1 MHWLKRLRVA
11 HRLWL
16 AFALIYIF
24 GAVVAITGIVSLIEV
39 RRMTDR
45 LHHHDMAGALAAERA
60 QSAIASLGRA
70 QLQLVAGTS
79 GEERD
84 AANSAIGTHL
94 AKLDA
99 AIETLR
105 TAAGEAA
112 AAPLAKARQEA
123 GDVLQRYVA
132 LVKAQPFDPLLFDSS
147 VSVEGHFVS
156 AALDALATIAHQRK
170 AAQEAGANLT
180 LAAAARQQSIAQAI
194 MIGLLA
200 ASLCAAS
207 ILAWLCA
214 RHMARALGGELHE
227 ASAIANHI
235 AAGNLTQGVAL
246 HPRDTHSVMYFL
258 AQMRRCLADIVR
270 RIRHSS
276 DALLTASEEI
286 ASGNRDLASRT
297 ERQAAALHQASAS
310 MAVLA
315 DGVRELASNA
325 ETVADIS
332 GNALTVAHDGH
343 AVVRQMA
350 DTMTRVHA
358 QSRDIVEIVAKI
370 EGIAFQ
376 TNLLALNAAVEAA
389 RAGAH
394 GNGFAVVANEV
405 RALSQRSATAAK
417 DIQRVIHASTAR
429 IANGARLAQEAHT
442 AMERI
447 TSTVQSS
454 HGLALEMRAT
464 CQAQA
469 DRVGTLSAL
478 VTDMHGTTQQNA
490 ALVETVA
497 HAAALLHRQAGDLA
511 GDVARFR
518 LAEQAAVA

>member
-1 MHWLKRLRVA
+1 MHRLKRLRVA
-11 HRLWL
+11 HQLWL
-16 AFALIYIF
+16 AFALIYVF
-24 GAVVAITGIVSLIEV
+24 GAIVAITGIVSLVEV

-79 GEERD
+79 SEERD
-84 AANSAIGTHL
+84 AASTAIDTHMTH
-94 AKLDA
+94 LDA
-99 AIETLR
+99 AIDTLHR
-105 TAAGEAA
+105 AAGPQA
-112 AAPLAKARQEA
+112 AAPLTEARQQA
-123 GDVLQRYVA
+123 SDGLQRYVT

-156 AALDALATIAHQRK
+156 AALDALAAVAQQRK
-170 AAQEAGANLT
+170 AAQEAGANQT
-180 LAAAARQQSIAQAI
+180 LAAAAQQQSIAQII
-194 MIGLLA
+194 MISLLA
-200 ASLCAAS
+200 ASLCAALA
-207 ILAWLCA
+207 LAWLCA
-214 RHMARALGGELHE
+214 RHVQRELGGEPHE
-227 ASAIANHI
+227 AAAIANHI
-235 AAGNLTQGVAL
+235 AAGNLTQSVAL
-246 HPRDTHSVMYFL
+246 RPHDSDSVMHFL
-258 AQMRRCLADIVR
+258 AQMGRSLTAMVR

-297 ERQAAALHQASAS
+297 ERQAATLHEAAAS
-310 MAVLA
+310 MALLA
-315 DGVRELASNA
+315 DGVRDLAGNA
-325 ETVADIS
+325 ETVAEIS
-332 GNALTVAHDGH
+332 GDALTVARDGH
-343 AVVRQMA
+343 AVVTQMA
-350 DTMTRVHA
+350 DTMTRVHG
-358 QSRDIVEIVAKI
+358 QSRDIVEIVSKI
-370 EGIAFQ
+370 ESIAFQ

-389 RAGAH
+389 RAGSH
-394 GNGFAVVANEV
+394 GAGFAVVAAEV

-417 DIQRVIHASTAR
+417 EIQRVVDASTAR
-429 IANGARLAQEAHT
+429 IADGAHLARAAHD

-454 HGLALEMRAT
+454 HGLALDMRTT

-469 DRVGTLSAL
+469 DRVGALSAM
-478 VTDMHGTTQQNA
+478 VADMHGTTQQNA

-518 LAEQAAVA
+518 LAEQSETA